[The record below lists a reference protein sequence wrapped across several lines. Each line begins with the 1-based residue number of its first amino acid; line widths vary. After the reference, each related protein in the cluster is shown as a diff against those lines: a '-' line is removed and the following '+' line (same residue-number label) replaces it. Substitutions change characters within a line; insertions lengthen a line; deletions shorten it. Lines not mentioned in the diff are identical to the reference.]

1 MFGNHIAGC
10 VEKLLIV
17 LRMIIYYP
25 VSALMTLFTNV
36 LQNPQ
41 DARTRSDIR
50 LMHQVVSFL
59 SSIAIEEETGG
70 IKRML
75 EVCVEFERIAKL
87 VVDKSDKEAHSKKKR
102 KATHD
107 ENAMEAT
114 DQPKDKKT
122 SISVTAS
129 EKPLAPRATP
139 PAKAAKPPD
148 SSPIMNALF
157 NTESLNHPFSP
168 QLAAFSPNIS
178 NIIPSIGPQ
187 PGDFPNMFTEFSDL
201 SQFGPGSMG
210 SPGMSNFQS
219 QLSIGGDLWQ
229 MPISSEWNGSWD
241 MLPEN
246 LGQGTD
252 GSNGMQHNRA

>member
-1 MFGNHIAGC
+1 
-10 VEKLLIV
+10 
-17 LRMIIYYP
+17 MIIYYP

-102 KATHD
+102 KTTHGD
-107 ENAMEAT
+107 DVMEDAEQ
-114 DQPKDKKT
+114 QPKDKKVAT
-122 SISVTAS
+122 SAVVP
-129 EKPLAPRATP
+129 EKPLTPRATP
-139 PAKAAKPPD
+139 PTKTQDVIPLLNGP
-148 SSPIMNALF
+148 F
-157 NTESLNHPFSP
+157 TTEPLNQPFSP
-168 QLAAFSPNIS
+168 QLAAFSPNGGG
-178 NIIPSIGPQ
+178 IIPSIGPQ

-201 SQFGPGSMG
+201 SQFGPGGGIG
-210 SPGMSNFQS
+210 SPGMNNFQQ
-219 QLSIGGDLWQ
+219 QLPIGGDLWQ
-229 MPISSEWNGSWD
+229 MPISSDWDGSWG
-241 MLPEN
+241 MLSEN
-246 LGQGTD
+246 YGQGSD
-252 GSNGMQHNRA
+252 GSNGMRHNGT

>member
-1 MFGNHIAGC
+1 MA
-10 VEKLLIV
+10 
-17 LRMIIYYP
+17 RMIIYYP

-107 ENAMEAT
+107 DDAMEET
-114 DQPKDKKT
+114 EQPKDKKAAVSAT
-122 SISVTAS
+122 VP
-129 EKPLAPRATP
+129 EKPLTPRATP
-139 PAKAAKPPD
+139 PAKATTASD
-148 SSPIMNALF
+148 STTPL
-157 NTESLNHPFSP
+157 LNGRFTTGSINQPFSP
-168 QLAAFSPNIS
+168 QLAAFSPNVS

-201 SQFGPGSMG
+201 SQFGTGGIG
-210 SPGMSNFQS
+210 SPGMNNFQQ
-219 QLSIGGDLWQ
+219 QLSMGSNLWQ
-229 MPISSEWNGSWD
+229 MPISSECSEWEGSWG
-241 MLPEN
+241 MIPEN
-246 LGQGTD
+246 YDQGTD
-252 GSNGMQHNRA
+252 GSNGMRHNGA